1 MKGENMQEAVTI
13 YVELNPG
20 LTYDVALKDAKAIFD
35 ETIYEWLGEEPT
47 CVIVQS
53 ERENNQLVFH
63 FDFELF

>member
-1 MKGENMQEAVTI
+1 MQEAVTI

-20 LTYDVALKDAKAIFD
+20 LTYDTALKEAKAIFD